1 MLDGPKALKGG
12 LRMRISAIGPKVSA
26 VAPVRASTVKEAP
39 AEDEDH
45 EDDDLTP
52 STKSAL
58 PPGLG
63 ENLDVTV

>member
-1 MLDGPKALKGG
+1 
-12 LRMRISAIGPKVSA
+12 MRISAIGPKVSA

-45 EDDDLTP
+45 DSDDLTP
-52 STKSAL
+52 PTKSAL